1 MPEQALYLKWRPQ
14 TFDEVIGQE
23 HITRT
28 LKNSVKHNRRRNAYL
43 FSGIRGTGKTTL
55 ARILARA
62 LNCERPGECVTCQG
76 MEARSLYEKPC
87 GICKSFAEGNF
98 LDLIEIDAASNTGVD
113 DVRDLQE
120 KIRFAPVQGS
130 LKVYVIDEV
139 HRFSKNAFDALLK
152 TIEEPPDHALF
163 ILATTEIDKVP
174 PTIKSRCAQFQLR
187 RVPLDKVTARLEYI
201 AEQEGLMIE
210 EGVLPLV
217 ARMGEGSVRDSIS
230 LLDQIVTV
238 PEEIITLQFARDM
251 LGISNSIFI
260 AELVEALAAEDA
272 ARGLHIIN
280 QALVAGSEPRQFGNQ
295 VVDYL
300 RNVLLAQTASADLI
314 EATPEEQARYSE
326 LAQSIAR
333 TRLLKALRAFNE
345 AAAEYKIGWQ
355 PQLLLELAW
364 LETLHQEAP
373 APAPAAAPAPA
384 PSRPQPRSAA
394 AQSDPT
400 QKADAFQR
408 AQASP
413 PGEPPIYPV
422 AKIHQGWMDI
432 LKQVHRYHRNMPSLL
447 EHAHVRAIA
456 GNRLILG
463 VQNDIFQQKIS
474 DAKRAGILEQAIQDL
489 HGVKLIVEVRVVDSV
504 AAPEDSAASDSQA
517 FEDPL
522 VAAGRELGGVVE
534 G

>member
-23 HITRT
+23 HITST
-28 LKNSVKHNRRRNAYL
+28 LRNSLIRGSVRHAYL
-43 FSGIRGTGKTTL
+43 FSGPRGTGKTTTARLL
-55 ARILARA
+55 AMAV
-62 LNCERPGECVTCQG
+62 NCTHSDAEDR
-76 MEARSLYEKPC
+76 PC
-87 GICKSFAEGNF
+87 GQCENCQAFLSDSFFDIYEF
-98 LDLIEIDAASNTGVD
+98 DAASYAKLEYVD
-113 DVRDLQE
+113 DLRA
-120 KIRFAPVQGS
+120 KIPFAPTQGKY
-130 LKVYVIDEV
+130 KVYIIDEV
-139 HRFSKNAFDALLK
+139 HGFARSSASFEAFLK
-152 TIEEPPDHALF
+152 TLEEPPQHTIF
-163 ILATTEIDKVP
+163 ILATTEIEKVP
-174 PTIKSRCAQFQLR
+174 ATIKSRCLHFSFR
-187 RVPLDKVTARLEYI
+187 YVPIDLIVRRLEI
-201 AEQEGLMIE
+201 VAKSENIRVEN
-210 EGVLPLV
+210 GVLELI
-217 ARMGEGSVRDSIS
+217 ARQATGSVRDSIS
-230 LLDQIVTV
+230 LLDQINANPDEELALETV
-238 PEEIITLQFARDM
+238 RQLF
-251 LGISNSIFI
+251 GISSTQY
-260 AELVEALAAEDA
+260 AQDLTSALADEDT

-280 QALVAGSEPRQFGNQ
+280 QALDAGSEPRQFGNQ

-300 RNVLLAQTASADLI
+300 RNVLLAQTASAHLI

-345 AAAEYKIGWQ
+345 AAAEYKVGWQ

-373 APAPAAAPAPA
+373 APAPAAAPVPA

-394 AQSDPT
+394 APPDPA

-432 LKQVHRYHRNMPSLL
+432 LKRVHRYHRNMPSLL

-489 HGVKLIVEVRVVDSV
+489 HGVKLIVEVRVVDAV